1 MKNDKLKV
9 IFDTNVIVS
18 SLITTNE
25 LSPVSKVMEL
35 FYDDKINVYY
45 SDEIMSEYI
54 EVLNRDKF
62 KFNKEDINYIIS
74 FFKENATK
82 INVSHKNVSFLDKK
96 DLPFY
101 EIVIDKNINNGK
113 LITGN
118 IKHFPIKPFILT
130 PAEFINKYYDAIIPL

>member
-45 SDEIMSEYI
+45 SDEIMSE
-54 EVLNRDKF
+54 
-62 KFNKEDINYIIS
+62 
-74 FFKENATK
+74 
-82 INVSHKNVSFLDKK
+82 
-96 DLPFY
+96 
-101 EIVIDKNINNGK
+101 
-113 LITGN
+113 
-118 IKHFPIKPFILT
+118 
-130 PAEFINKYYDAIIPL
+130 